1 MEVIITNSMLCPQL
15 EASHRLG
22 SLMKKI
28 SQVDSFSGPE
38 AELNGQLWSAEH
50 FNLHNSK
57 LFHSL
62 PIQKQQQILTALSH
76 RNISLAYYIEK
87 FGLNYGAKMIAQA
100 TSVEEKSLYTFFSAD
115 EARHRLLVEK
125 FLIEPAPENIN
136 FHPLL
141 PALAYCLE
149 HGSHLSMIFTVQVLL
164 EGFGIYHYSY
174 LKDSTRSAALKNAFN
189 LILKDEAGHHG
200 MGLILTENMNL
211 TNEQSEQICEL
222 TSMFVQSLLV
232 ANWVTEITETICGG
246 FTKNQLQQFQNE
258 IAYNEQ
264 LIARKEKIKT
274 LLKKSSSPSL
284 IQLFEDKKII

>member
-1 MEVIITNSMLCPQL
+1 MEVVITNSMLCPHL
-15 EASHRLG
+15 DASSRLG
-22 SLMKKI
+22 SLMKKV
-28 SQVDSFSGPE
+28 SQIDSFAGPE
-38 AELNGQLWSAEH
+38 TELKGQFWSAEH
-50 FNLHNSK
+50 FNLHDSQ
-57 LFHSL
+57 LFQSL
-62 PIQKQQQILTALSH
+62 SLEKQQQILAALSH

-174 LKDSTRSAALKNAFN
+174 LKDSTQSVALKNAFN

-200 MGLILTENMNL
+200 MGLILTENMKL
-211 TNEQSEQICEL
+211 TIEQSEQICEL

-232 ANWVTEITETICGG
+232 ANWVTEITETSCGG
-246 FTKNQLQQFQNE
+246 FTKSQLLQFQNE
-258 IAYNEQ
+258 IGYNEQ
-264 LIARKEKIKT
+264 LAIRKEKIKT
-274 LLKKSSSPSL
+274 LLKKSSTPAL
-284 IQLFEDKKII
+284 IQLFQDKKII